1 MAEIMTYLLPY
12 RCMIFIHMALLWG
25 RAGRAGRGG
34 TGGDGGGA
42 IMKWN
47 KLGILI
53 IKKIGE
59 RRERT
64 DGEML
69 WKRLSFTVFISFHVI
84 IFAQSKPLLCI
95 HLYELP
101 LSLGPPS
108 LSLIR
113 NYEGKTKKSDSS
125 FCRGPLMI
133 SLKWLTALNS
143 IGNLAQSKQIWSVLE
158 TVPGGSLGEGC
169 NMRACKMGR
178 GGYGGGC

>member
-1 MAEIMTYLLPY
+1 MTYLLPY
-12 RCMIFIHMALLWG
+12 RCMIFIHMAFRVGVYMCEGWG
-25 RAGRAGRGG
+25 C
-34 TGGDGGGA
+34 T

-47 KLGILI
+47 KLGIFI
-53 IKKIGE
+53 IKKRGE
-59 RRERT
+59 RKERM
-64 DGEML
+64 DGETL
-69 WKRLSFTVFISFHVI
+69 WKSLSFTVFISFHVI

-101 LSLGPPS
+101 LSLCPPPPS

-143 IGNLAQSKQIWSVLE
+143 IGNLLQSKQIWSVLE
-158 TVPGGSLGEGC
+158 TEPGGSLGEGC
-169 NMRACKMGR
+169 NMSVCMGVKQGEVGKGR
-178 GGYGGGC
+178 GGC